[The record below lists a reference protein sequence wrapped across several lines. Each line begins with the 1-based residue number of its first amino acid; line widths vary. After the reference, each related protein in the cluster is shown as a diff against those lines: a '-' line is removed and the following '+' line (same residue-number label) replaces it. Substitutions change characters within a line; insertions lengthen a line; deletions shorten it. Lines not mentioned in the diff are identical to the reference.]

1 MNKIIILCRNADGA
15 KVKKHYKKGE
25 FPLPVYET
33 IYNFN
38 KRQLEAELEDRN
50 DGLKNYVWDVEHIYD
65 LTKEKDRQDYIKYCI
80 DCFYDKD
87 CRDGHSKLM
96 GAKFVSNLDR
106 YIEQD
111 LEQIKTPPISKK

>member
-1 MNKIIILCRNADGA
+1 M
-15 KVKKHYKKGE
+15 
-25 FPLPVYET
+25 PVYET

-38 KRQLEAELEDRN
+38 NRQLEAELEDRN

-65 LTKEKDRQDYIKYCI
+65 LTKATDRQDYIKYCI

-96 GAKFVSNLDR
+96 GAKFVANLDR

-111 LEQIKTPPISKK
+111 LDRIKTPEKKK

>member
-1 MNKIIILCRNADGA
+1 M
-15 KVKKHYKKGE
+15 
-25 FPLPVYET
+25 PVYET
-33 IYNFN
+33 LYNYN
-38 KRQLEAELEDRN
+38 KRQLESELEERN

-65 LTKEKDRQDYIKYCI
+65 LTKEKDRQEYIKYCV

-111 LEQIKTPPISKK
+111 LERIKTPEKRNRNV

>member
-1 MNKIIILCRNADGA
+1 M
-15 KVKKHYKKGE
+15 
-25 FPLPVYET
+25 PVYET

-38 KRQLEAELEDRN
+38 KRQLEAELEERN

-96 GAKFVSNLDR
+96 GAKFVANLDR

-111 LEQIKTPPISKK
+111 LDRIKTPEKKK

>member
-1 MNKIIILCRNADGA
+1 M
-15 KVKKHYKKGE
+15 
-25 FPLPVYET
+25 PVYET

-38 KRQLEAELEDRN
+38 KRQLEAELEERN

-65 LTKEKDRQDYIKYCI
+65 LTKDKDRQEYIKYCI

-96 GAKFVSNLDR
+96 GAKFSAESGQIYRAGSGSD
-106 YIEQD
+106 QD
-111 LEQIKTPPISKK
+111 APNK

>member
-1 MNKIIILCRNADGA
+1 M
-15 KVKKHYKKGE
+15 
-25 FPLPVYET
+25 
-33 IYNFN
+33 
-38 KRQLEAELEDRN
+38 EDRN

-65 LTKEKDRQDYIKYCI
+65 LTKATDRQDYIKYCI

-96 GAKFVSNLDR
+96 GAKFVANLDR

-111 LEQIKTPPISKK
+111 LEHIKTPEKKK